1 MMEAAN
7 IPVPTAAF
15 SIRFRS
21 RAQRRVK
28 DRLFV
33 GLCIFAASVSMLAL
47 VMLLTSIISQAFGL
61 TFDSVLPAL
70 LLGILV
76 FTTGASSIA
85 VPVMLPR
92 LVRRKASRRDRIIIV
107 IAAVALIVSIALLV
121 WLWQMRTG
129 RTWLTWQFIVS
140 VPSRFPELTGIWP
153 AMIGTVMTAA
163 VCALTAVPVGVATA
177 VLLEE
182 FRPRHRILRKAH
194 GFVQLN
200 ITNLAGVPSIV
211 YGILGLTAFVQVFGA
226 FGTPNDPAFTLGV
239 KWYDQFYTESGE
251 ALVVPVADQAAP
263 STSPRDV
270 TEWRTESGEV
280 AQVRIVERESAAAE
294 IEAADAAVEAFEES
308 MEERMGS
315 LASFDAAGLAAAVEE
330 AWVEAGLTADATGVQ
345 GEVVEL
351 LLAAGEATGREARRA
366 LRQAVDVVERAEMH
380 ARFPGVLFADASP
393 SRTAETKPW
402 YFRLPLGRGVLA
414 GGLTLMLV
422 VLPIVIIA
430 SQEALRAVPRSMR
443 AASLALGATPWQTV
457 RRTTLPAALPGIMT
471 GVILAMSRAI
481 GEAAPILVIAGIVYI
496 TFIPHHLMDDFT
508 VMPLQIYNWASQPQ
522 EDFHFVAAAGIILLM
537 AILLCFNATAILIR
551 QKTQKQFS

>member
-1 MMEAAN
+1 MIDAVN
-7 IPVPTAAF
+7 VPLPSTAF
-15 SIRFRS
+15 PIRFRS
-21 RAQRRVK
+21 RAQRRLK

-33 GLCIFAASVSMLAL
+33 GLCIFAAAVSMLAL

-61 TFDSVLPAL
+61 TFDSALPAL
-70 LLGILV
+70 LLGVLV
-76 FTTGASSIA
+76 FTTGASAITVA
-85 VPVMLPR
+85 VMLPR
-92 LVRRKASRRDRIIIV
+92 IVTGKAARKHALFALGAGAVLVI
-107 IAAVALIVSIALLV
+107 SIALLV

-129 RTWLTWQFIVS
+129 RTWLTWQFITS

-153 AMIGTVMTAA
+153 AMIGTIMTAA

-182 FRPRHRILRKAH
+182 FRPRHRALRKAH

-226 FGTPNDPAFTLGV
+226 FGTPNDPAFTVGV
-239 KWYDQFYTESGE
+239 NWYDHFYTESGE
-251 ALVVPVADQAAP
+251 TLVVPVADQAAP
-263 STSPRDV
+263 QTRPRDV

-280 AQVRIVERESAAAE
+280 AQVRIVERETVAAE
-294 IEAADAAVEAFEES
+294 IEAAEEAVEAFEDS
-308 MEERMGS
+308 MEARIES
-315 LASFDAAGLAAAVEE
+315 LASFDAAGLASVVEE
-330 AWVEAGLTADATGVQ
+330 AWAEAQLGANATEARA
-345 GEVVEL
+345 EVVAV
-351 LLAAGEATGREARRA
+351 LLAAGAPTGREARRA
-366 LRQAVDVVERAEMH
+366 LRQAADVVERAEMQ
-380 ARFPGVLFADASP
+380 ARFPGVLFADAAP
-393 SRTAETKPW
+393 SRTAETMPW
-402 YFRLPLGRGVLA
+402 YFRLPIGRSVLA

-471 GVILAMSRAI
+471 GVILSMSRAI

-522 EDFHFVAAAGIILLM
+522 DEFHFVAAAGIILLM
-537 AILLCFNATAILIR
+537 TILLFFNAAAILIR